1 MSNVKIHPQVDG
13 GLKPA
18 AANFAGGTLWCGC
31 SQNRV
36 QVTIGT
42 QAAHNHV
49 CGCTK
54 CWKPKGSLFSQ
65 VAVVPR
71 DKLSVEANG
80 HKLAIVDPKATIQR
94 YACKECGVHMY
105 GRIEN
110 KVTLPRP
117 DFFHTELREQAG
129 SRRSSRPS
137 SRRQSGAD
145 PANMG
150 AVRGRPKGQ
159 AARMTACRRR

>member
-54 CWKPKGSLFSQ
+54 CWKPKGALFSQ

-71 DKLSVEANG
+71 DKVRISKNAD
-80 HKLAIVDPKATIQR
+80 KLKPVDASALIVR
-94 YACKECGVHMY
+94 HACRESGVHRQ
-105 GRIEN
+105 GPVERE
-110 KVTLPRP
+110 KHPFTGL
-117 DFFHTELREQAG
+117 DFIHTAL
-129 SRRSSRPS
+129 SSEP
-137 SRRQSGAD
+137 GG
-145 PANMG
+145 P
-150 AVRGRPKGQ
+150 
-159 AARMTACRRR
+159 

>member
-36 QVTIGT
+36 QVAIGT

-80 HKLAIVDPKATIQR
+80 QKLAIVDPKATIQR
-94 YACKECGVHMY
+94 YACKECGVHMPLVPPWRSLHTPP
-105 GRIEN
+105 G
-110 KVTLPRP
+110 TRP
-117 DFFHTELREQAG
+117 ARAAACLKLG
-129 SRRSSRPS
+129 SP
-137 SRRQSGAD
+137 
-145 PANMG
+145 
-150 AVRGRPKGQ
+150 
-159 AARMTACRRR
+159 